1 MRVAHMLVQILL
13 ELVVCLLQI
22 CNLDELLVDD
32 LALRSFLV
40 CHLPVMHQCTDRL
53 VTWMQLT

>member
-1 MRVAHMLVQILL
+1 MLVQILL

-32 LALRSFLV
+32 IALRSFLV
-40 CHLPVMHQCTDRL
+40 CHLPVMHQCTDML
-53 VTWMQLT
+53 VAWMQLT